1 MRKLYVAD
9 RECGNII
16 DEVKTIEEGKEL
28 IAKYEAED
36 KVNGNYEP
44 NFYDIV
50 DGERCSVLTH

>member
-16 DEVKTIEEGKEL
+16 DEVSTIEEGKEL
-28 IAKYEAED
+28 IEKYEAED
-36 KVNGNYEP
+36 KANGNYTP

-50 DGERCSVLTH
+50 DGDRCSVE